1 MMVGAETNVP
11 SSAIWLEQPERKMIK
26 RSFGEITSSL
36 LMAIS
41 VLFMASLTAAGAADM
56 HGDPYVQAAAQEG
69 IPRDLLVAIAGAESG
84 FHPWALNIDGHQ
96 IYCRSRQ
103 EAEQLLS
110 TVDKVD
116 IGLMQIN
123 WPFWGP
129 RLGLSKRQLLDPR
142 TNLLYGAW
150 ILKQSLARTG
160 NIWRRISDYHAGS
173 PQRRD
178 HYNQLVYQQY
188 LRYVQGEVGR

>member
-1 MMVGAETNVP
+1 MKTTKQE
-11 SSAIWLEQPERKMIK
+11 
-26 RSFGEITSSL
+26 FGENASL
-36 LMAIS
+36 VYVVAP
-41 VLFMASLTAAGAADM
+41 VLLLMASLTAAGEADI
-56 HGDPYVQAAAQEG
+56 HENPYIQAAAREG
-69 IPRDLLVAIAGAESG
+69 IPRELLVAIAGAESG
-84 FHPWALNIDGHQ
+84 FHPWALNIEGRQ
-96 IYCRSRQ
+96 VYCRSRQ

-129 RLGLSKRQLLDPR
+129 RLGVSKSQLLDPR
-142 TNLLYGAW
+142 TNLLYGAR

-160 NIWRRISDYHAGS
+160 DIWWRISDYHAGS

-178 HYNQLVYQQY
+178 RYNQLVYEQY
-188 LRYVQGEVGR
+188 LRYIQGKIGH